1 MINAKDCGASSQ
13 QAKEDSAIW
22 SIDRQ
27 VRFVSGVL
35 VLVGI
40 ALGFCLHPNWLLF
53 SVLVSLGMIVSAV
66 TGSCALGG
74 LLGLL
79 PCNRRRE

>member
-1 MINAKDCGASSQ
+1 MIKTNDCCANPQ
-13 QAKEDSAIW
+13 PTKEGLTTWA
-22 SIDRQ
+22 IDRQ

-40 ALGFCLHPNWLLF
+40 SLGFCVHPNWLVF
-53 SVLVSLGMIVSAV
+53 SVLVSLGMIISAV
-66 TGSCALGG
+66 TGSCTLGA

-79 PCNRRRE
+79 PWNRRCE